1 VSHDVS
7 DGMVHLGYV
16 AEPEQ
21 KLLRRVLEGGRGKL
35 AAAWRASAAKREI
48 FWINLWRGSSN
59 EEPIA
64 LAGVAEV
71 DRWVRELVNTAY
83 AGEGVELE
91 GYGFIINPVE
101 SKSQLWH
108 VDYYTMDY
116 SNLFIPL
123 TPLTPENCTQY
134 AVLPPGTPLSARQAL
149 AKLEFVDVNGLID
162 SFDYVS
168 VRQMLA
174 RPFSIL
180 KMDFGAIHR
189 GIANKSG
196 FERILFWISVTR
208 GDVRVPEE
216 GAVEIFD
223 PLS

>member
-1 VSHDVS
+1 VSHDIP

-21 KLLRRVLEGGRGKL
+21 ELLRRVLAAGREKM
-35 AAAWRASAAKREI
+35 AAAWAASSANREI
-48 FWINLWRGSSN
+48 FWINLWRRLSK

-64 LAGVAEV
+64 LAGAAEL
-71 DRWVRELVNTAY
+71 DRWVRELVGTAY

-91 GYGFIINPVE
+91 GYGFISNPVE

-123 TPLTPENCTQY
+123 TQLTPENCTQY
-134 AVLPPGTPLSARQAL
+134 AVLPAGTPLAARQAL
-149 AKLEFVDVNGLID
+149 AKLEFVDVNGLVD

-174 RPFSIL
+174 RPFL
-180 KMDFGAIHR
+180 DPQNGFWRHPPGDRQHERVRTNFVLDFGHAGGRSGARGRGHR
-189 GIANKSG
+189 N
-196 FERILFWISVTR
+196 L
-208 GDVRVPEE
+208 
-216 GAVEIFD
+216 
-223 PLS
+223 